1 MIEIDVTLYPAI
13 TVPGQRRASR
23 VEPYKFKARAIAL
36 RRVTYQG
43 RFDRDLVQAL
53 AYIPEK
59 LRQYVSHSD
68 KNRVCDGL
76 CWLHIDTS
84 IASPVVA
91 DFISS
96 GRLELLL
103 EGA

>member
-1 MIEIDVTLYPAI
+1 VIEIDVTLKPAI
-13 TVPGQRRASR
+13 TAPGQKPATR
-23 VEPYKFKARAIAL
+23 VEPYRFKARAIAL

-43 RFDRDLVQAL
+43 RFDGKLVQAL
-53 AYIPEK
+53 VYVGED
-59 LRQYVSHSD
+59 LRRFVRHAD

-76 CWLHIDTS
+76 CWLHIDTQ
-84 IASPVVA
+84 IEQPAVA

>member
-1 MIEIDVTLYPAI
+1 MIEIDVTLNPAI
-13 TVPGQRRASR
+13 TVPGQKRAAR
-23 VEPYKFKARAIAL
+23 VEPYRFKARAIAL

-43 RFDRDLVQAL
+43 RFEGNLVQAL
-53 AYIPEK
+53 AYVGED
-59 LRQYVSHSD
+59 LRRYVRHED

-76 CWLHIDTS
+76 CWLHIDTRIES
-84 IASPVVA
+84 QVVA